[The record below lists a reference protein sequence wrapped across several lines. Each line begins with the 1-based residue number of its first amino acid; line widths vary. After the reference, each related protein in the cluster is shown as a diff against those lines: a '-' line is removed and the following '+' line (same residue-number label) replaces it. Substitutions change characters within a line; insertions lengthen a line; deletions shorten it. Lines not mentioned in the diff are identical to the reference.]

1 MSGSRYKL
9 QIFYQTNF
17 NDISTMY
24 VQMAP
29 MPEILD
35 ALADHDTLLLFYL
48 IASEG
53 ILTSNT
59 AIKEL
64 KITPKQY
71 YSKLSSLTKS
81 GIVEKENGKYSLT
94 SLGIVVHEALQLIE
108 SGVNYYWKLKAID
121 SLRVGFSAEER
132 NKIIE
137 QLIDKRE
144 LSELVIRK
152 FKEDRS

>member
-1 MSGSRYKL
+1 LSAIQK
-9 QIFYQTNF
+9 
-17 NDISTMY
+17 
-24 VQMAP
+24 
-29 MPEILD
+29 ILD
-35 ALADHDTLLLFYL
+35 ALADHNALLIFYL

-53 ILTSNT
+53 ILRSNT

-71 YSKLSSLTKS
+71 YSKLSALTKS

-94 SLGIVVHEALQLIE
+94 SFGIVVHEALQLIE

-121 SLRVGFSAEER
+121 SIKPEFSENER

-144 LSELVIRK
+144 LRELVMRK
-152 FKEDRS
+152 FKEDQY